1 MRRAALFCF
10 GALDAAEKGAI
21 SVALTKGHFAR
32 EARVLLARIAE
43 ARHDD
48 VRARRWFARVLRD
61 ADIAGEPAVRVV
73 APSSDFFAWSASHAG
88 FRAWGPSCMARATE
102 ASRPVA
108 LTADA
113 RVAIFGTSTGATLRG
128 VPSRVLLDERALTA
142 SEFVCFNDA
151 ARATVTYGG
160 ALTIQLAPLAGP
172 TQSLGVADPLSV
184 DAFGFVGAD
193 GTAFLPRYLDN
204 DKTAEWYRAKP
215 GDKSARKI
223 PFAVPRG
230 AVVPLLLRDGTF
242 LGFEGKADET
252 MMLARF
258 DSATGKRIEA
268 VAKVRTGGSYVQTYD
283 GTRLVYTTGDD
294 LFVVDLAAKSGEMLP
309 RDSFGRLV
317 GLVGAT
323 TVVEQDQKEAV
334 AEDLT
339 TGERTWAG
347 VIDHFERFDRSG
359 RRLLALLPED
369 ILAVDLASGAVTR
382 YAIPTQV
389 SGPDSS
395 LRRSHAALSDDGSIL
410 VSGIGDQTTL
420 YDVRDPAAPKAIT
433 TFAGRLVEASF
444 APGSSVARLFMGAP
458 GGKRAYDAALRK
470 EVPLGDGAIEERP
483 LQIDRIAGLARLDPN
498 TKVCAFDE
506 ATGTIALCARD
517 YLALAHPA
525 NGRLEAVRLTFAFGR
540 AGGMAI
546 DERGYYDFFGDV
558 PAWFRAAA
566 SCGDELPIEVCSDR
580 LEEPG
585 FLSKLLRGD
594 LSYRGP

>member
-10 GALDAAEKGAI
+10 GALEAAEKGAI

-204 DKTAEWYRAKP
+204 DK
-215 GDKSARKI
+215 
-223 PFAVPRG
+223 
-230 AVVPLLLRDGTF
+230 LL
-242 LGFEGKADET
+242 
-252 MMLARF
+252 
-258 DSATGKRIEA
+258 
-268 VAKVRTGGSYVQTYD
+268 
-283 GTRLVYTTGDD
+283 
-294 LFVVDLAAKSGEMLP
+294 